1 MKKFMIL
8 IIIMPLICACSIE
21 DDDKINEFYTV
32 LLPIDSAS
40 LPETFTNGET
50 YDIYYNYLRPTEC
63 HIFNDLYHY
72 KEGNIITIA
81 VINTVFENPG
91 DGSNCTELDSTFA
104 NRHFDFEV
112 SVDNAETSYIF
123 KFWQGENEE
132 NGEDIYLTIEV
143 PVLQ

>member
-1 MKKFMIL
+1 MIL

-81 VINTVFENPG
+81 AINSRTLFSSSSMSSGLSLIIALTASRPCP
-91 DGSNCTELDSTFA
+91 SL
-104 NRHFDFEV
+104 V
-112 SVDNAETSYIF
+112 SS
-123 KFWQGENEE
+123 
-132 NGEDIYLTIEV
+132 
-143 PVLQ
+143 